1 MHTRHENT
9 RPRSRSAIRGRLL
22 AIGAVALMAC
32 DSQSTAPGANQE
44 PGEEEIAFELTEE
57 GLAAAKAAD
66 MIGHHKLPT
75 VALRHR
81 GEAEMNMNVAQL
93 DNSPFDLTYW
103 GGPVVTSATSYAVYV
118 NCRERAAV
126 CWGNGTLAPVDFL
139 RDLNRS
145 DFMNIVREYT
155 GVEAKGKF
163 VASPMRTEASFTNN
177 RATLQEIFQIVS
189 DAVTTTG
196 ASGYTSIYHV
206 FLPQGTE
213 MCISEGNCYSP
224 SDPASWTFCAF
235 HGSVNF
241 GPTRHVLFTVEP
253 YQGVPGCSI
262 PGQTPHGLIDATAS
276 TLAHELFET
285 ITDPDLDGWS
295 NGLFGY
301 EISDLCS
308 SFGSNQLLNGRRYF
322 IQSEYSNKLHK
333 CTDRVPAV

>member
-1 MHTRHENT
+1 MHTTHEIT
-9 RPRSRSAIRGRLL
+9 RSLSRRAIRGRVL
-22 AIGAVALMAC
+22 ALGVLALMGC
-32 DSQSTAPGANQE
+32 ESQSTAPEVNRE
-44 PGEEEIAFELTEE
+44 PEEQVIDFELTDE
-57 GLAAAKAAD
+57 GALAASTAH

-75 VALRHR
+75 VPLRHR
-81 GEAEMNMNVAQL
+81 QDDFNSNMALL

-103 GGPVVTSATSYAVYV
+103 GGPVITRATSYTVYV
-118 NCRERAAV
+118 NCPQRAAV
-126 CWGNGTLAPVDFL
+126 CWGNGTLAPSDFL

-155 GVEAKGKF
+155 GAEAKGNF
-163 VASPMRTEASFTNN
+163 VVSAMRTEASFTNN
-177 RATLQEIFQIVS
+177 RATLQQIFQILS

-196 ASGYTSIYHV
+196 ASGYTAIYHV

-213 MCISEGNCYSP
+213 MCISAGNCYSP

-241 GPTRHVLFTVEP
+241 GATRHVLFTVEP
-253 YQGVPGCSI
+253 YQGVAGCSI
-262 PGQTPHGLIDATAS
+262 PGQTPQGLIDATAS

-322 IQSEYSNKLHK
+322 IQSEYSNKLHM
-333 CTDRVPAV
+333 CTNRVPV